1 MYLCTAAAAYRKGEK
16 ITLTIHILKGQ
27 NSKYIHNDKK
37 KQKATSSNEFSKEEK
52 KNGKSKDSSA
62 NDSSLQQHAAKLS
75 TSCHTYECV
84 YKPPGLLCLPL
95 PSRQHRRKKK
105 KKALRFTLVGAESL
119 PTAPPALPMNAPNYF
134 VRLRLQRGSGC
145 DAQPPLP
152 RYSLGLVAA
161 RYRAPVTE
169 EVR

>member
-1 MYLCTAAAAYRKGEK
+1 M
-16 ITLTIHILKGQ
+16 
-27 NSKYIHNDKK
+27 SSVKK
-37 KQKATSSNEFSKEEK
+37 
-52 KNGKSKDSSA
+52 
-62 NDSSLQQHAAKLS
+62 
-75 TSCHTYECV
+75 
-84 YKPPGLLCLPL
+84 
-95 PSRQHRRKKK
+95 RRKMASPRIRLQTILAFNNTPPSYPPLVTRMNAFISPLGSCACLFLQDSTGGRKK
-105 KKALRFTLVGAESL
+105 KKALRFTLIGAESL

>member
-1 MYLCTAAAAYRKGEK
+1 M
-16 ITLTIHILKGQ
+16 
-27 NSKYIHNDKK
+27 SSVKK
-37 KQKATSSNEFSKEEK
+37 
-52 KNGKSKDSSA
+52 
-62 NDSSLQQHAAKLS
+62 
-75 TSCHTYECV
+75 
-84 YKPPGLLCLPL
+84 
-95 PSRQHRRKKK
+95 RRKMASPRIRLQTILAFNNTPPSYPPLVTRMNAFISPWAPVLASSFKTAQEEEKK
-105 KKALRFTLVGAESL
+105 KKALRFTLIGAESL

-145 DAQPPLP
+145 DVQPPLP